1 MAEVQNVLLN
11 FLGNSNAKWTLVK
24 ALLQQCCLPLKID
37 LVPVSENCSGVEHSL
52 KKFHDKG

>member
-1 MAEVQNVLLN
+1 LLN
-11 FLGNSNAKWTLVK
+11 FLGNSNAKCTLVK